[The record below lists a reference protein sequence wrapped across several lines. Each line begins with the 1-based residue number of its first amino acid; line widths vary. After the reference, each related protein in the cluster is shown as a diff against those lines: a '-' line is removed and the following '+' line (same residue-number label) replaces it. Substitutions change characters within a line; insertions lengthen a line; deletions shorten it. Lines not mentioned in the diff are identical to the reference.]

1 MGGCELF
8 ECVPVQS
15 LMWTKSDSE
24 WWEVQHLLYAPPPPV
39 KLALCLHDYEFTQ
52 YKGPVFSLSQTDLNK
67 AFSQSLVACDEQT
80 GGVVGGGGGGVVLHV
95 GKCRHI

>member
-1 MGGCELF
+1 MPL
-8 ECVPVQS
+8 
-15 LMWTKSDSE
+15 
-24 WWEVQHLLYAPPPPV
+24 PV

-80 GGVVGGGGGGVVLHV
+80 GGVVGGAGGG
-95 GKCRHI
+95 

>member
-1 MGGCELF
+1 MVGGPALTVC
-8 ECVPVQS
+8 
-15 LMWTKSDSE
+15 
-24 WWEVQHLLYAPPPPV
+24 PPPPV